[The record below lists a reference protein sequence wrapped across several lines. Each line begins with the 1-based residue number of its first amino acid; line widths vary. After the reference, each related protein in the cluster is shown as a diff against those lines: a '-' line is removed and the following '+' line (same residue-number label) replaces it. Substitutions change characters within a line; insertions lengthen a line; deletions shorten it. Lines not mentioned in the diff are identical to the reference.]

1 MAWYLPDFITGHD
14 AENYA
19 AGLEADRKRQ
29 ELNKKKQAEIEAAT
43 KYGESWYDEDRYGP
57 SWYKATVDNDARSAG
72 IADGS
77 GRSPEDFIAEGFE
90 QGANEAAAKIRRG
103 IGSAVSAV
111 ALTPL
116 KLIPW
121 NVWLIVA
128 VAGFI
133 YFGGLKMIMGK
144 ASR

>member
-1 MAWYLPDFITGHD
+1 MPWYLPNFITGHD
-14 AENYA
+14 EENFQ

-29 ELNKKKQAEIEAAT
+29 ELNKKKQAEIEAAN
-43 KYGESWYDEDRYGP
+43 KYGDTWYEEQGYKP
-57 SWYKATVDNDARSAG
+57 SWYKATVDNDARGAG
-72 IADGS
+72 IGDGTT
-77 GRSPEDFIAEGFE
+77 RSAEEFIAEGFE
-90 QGANEAAAKIRRG
+90 QGANEAAASIRNG

-121 NVWLIVA
+121 NVWLILG

-133 YFGGLKMIMGK
+133 YFGGLKFFSK
-144 ASR
+144 K